1 MFHQNLLLSR
11 SMWIWGRLYNSS
23 PALCRMSNC
32 TDGEL
37 VSHWFRP
44 AAIQGLLSW
53 KNWSTSIWS
62 RRLEFCFIHAIHVLM
77 YSFDVWLFGWMWTN
91 HGQYVSKHTT
101 SESRKFLSWMV
112 DIYIYIFHFVVL
124 HCAVC
129 GKQPRACASVDQQ
142 LPEGH
147 YGGGGLSSHVSH
159 VSLVGGYPLVI

>member
-112 DIYIYIFHFVVL
+112 DIYIYISFRRFALRSMRKTTASLRFCRSTASRRSLRGRGIV
-124 HCAVC
+124 
-129 GKQPRACASVDQQ
+129 QPC
-142 LPEGH
+142 
-147 YGGGGLSSHVSH
+147 
-159 VSLVGGYPLVI
+159 

>member
-1 MFHQNLLLSR
+1 
-11 SMWIWGRLYNSS
+11 MWISGRLYNSS

-91 HGQYVSKHTT
+91 HGLYVSKHTT

-112 DIYIYIFHFVVL
+112 EIYIYIHVFHFERL
-124 HCAVC
+124 
-129 GKQPRACASVDQQ
+129 RAISRFALRSMRKTTAS
-142 LPEGH
+142 LRFCRSTASRRSPGELGH
-147 YGGGGLSSHVSH
+147 WPIGDLYHRSQYGGLSS
-159 VSLVGGYPLVI
+159 

>member
-112 DIYIYIFHFVVL
+112 DIYIYFISSFCTAQYAENNRELALLSINSFQKVTT
-124 HCAVC
+124 
-129 GKQPRACASVDQQ
+129 G
-142 LPEGH
+142 EGDCPAM
-147 YGGGGLSSHVSH
+147 LAM
-159 VSLVGGYPLVI
+159 LALLEATLW